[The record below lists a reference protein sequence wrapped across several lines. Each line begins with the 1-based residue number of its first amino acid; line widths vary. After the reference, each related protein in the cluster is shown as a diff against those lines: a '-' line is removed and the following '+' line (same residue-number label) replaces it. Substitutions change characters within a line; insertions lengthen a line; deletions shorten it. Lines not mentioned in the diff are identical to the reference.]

1 MSVNGITNNLVA
13 AGLYDGETKTNKKT
27 TVSEQSAVN
36 EDTTGVV
43 YEPSDESATKT
54 ASAKTYKSNPELIA
68 KLQADAEERVAQ
80 FKSLVEQLLTKQG
93 KALGEA
99 DSIWRFL
106 ASGDFTVDAETQ
118 AQAQKDIAEDG
129 YWGVEQTSERI
140 LDFAEALT
148 GGDPEKMEEM
158 RAAFQTGFENA
169 TAAWGKELPE
179 LSQKTYEAVMA
190 KFDKFAAD
198 AASDTAADAAEA

>member
-1 MSVNGITNNLVA
+1 MSVNGITNNLVS

-27 TVSEQSAVN
+27 TVSGQTAAN

-43 YEPSDESATKT
+43 YEPSDESAAKT
-54 ASAKTYKSNPELIA
+54 TSTKTYKSNPELIA

-106 ASGDFTVDAETQ
+106 ASGDFTVDPETQ

-140 LDFAEALT
+140 LDFAKALT

-158 RAAFQTGFENA
+158 RAAFQTGFEKA

-198 AASDTAADAAEA
+198 SAADDAEA